1 MNAAGQHV
9 NNVASGQGDMFGLQ
23 ASSSGKDRKGR
34 VQPWSEKKKLETE
47 RMSLGFY
54 LTGHPVE
61 HHREELERITS
72 GSIASL
78 RPLPERTVTVAGL
91 VLGLRSLV
99 NQRGDTIAFFQLD
112 DPSGRADISVFSQLY
127 GSARAALNSEGVVL
141 VRGTSGTDE
150 RTGNLQVKA
159 EQVVT
164 LAEARRRLLHRMSIE
179 LDGRREIASQVTALQ
194 GALERYRPGPTE
206 IAIRY
211 LNDVGDE
218 VCMALGSP
226 WKVEPESEL
235 IEHLY
240 ELFGHDAV
248 KLVFAG
254 NSPEGTAVH
263 RRTQAA

>member
-1 MNAAGQHV
+1 
-9 NNVASGQGDMFGLQ
+9 
-23 ASSSGKDRKGR
+23 
-34 VQPWSEKKKLETE
+34 
-47 RMSLGFY
+47 
-54 LTGHPVE
+54 
-61 HHREELERITS
+61 
-72 GSIASL
+72 
-78 RPLPERTVTVAGL
+78 
-91 VLGLRSLV
+91 
-99 NQRGDTIAFFQLD
+99 
-112 DPSGRADISVFSQLY
+112 
-127 GSARAALNSEGVVL
+127 
-141 VRGTSGTDE
+141 
-150 RTGNLQVKA
+150 
-159 EQVVT
+159 
-164 LAEARRRLLHRMSIE
+164 
-179 LDGRREIASQVTALQ
+179 VTALQ